1 MINSNEG
8 APLVGEIVKAIAEE
22 YDWPDSSKKKCAVK
36 LSDLDIYAGNY
47 ESEQSLRIN
56 LEVTKGGLLLNYER
70 QPSIFFEAS
79 FETSFFSGSLNT
91 ELNFKMNDDG
101 AVTALSLQ
109 QAGTQIEA
117 QKS

>member
-1 MINSNEG
+1 MSERS
-8 APLVGEIVKAIAEE
+8 GERLKRAMQNLKADTAFRDRYAHAATLEDRMARTHTPALSIAVI
-22 YDWPDSSKKKCAVK
+22 DDFK
-36 LSDLDIYAGNY
+36 LAGV
-47 ESEQSLRIN
+47 EAFG
-56 LEVTKGGLLLNYER
+56 VH
-70 QPSIFFEAS
+70 EAS
-79 FETSFFSGSLNT
+79 SGTSFFSGSLNT